1 MLKRKYFEL
10 RHTFQPFILKML
22 ILGSLIVVLP
32 GALKAQVTY
41 GLRLGA
47 NLSNPNVSLSE
58 NPVLQH
64 PSTAYK
70 IGYQAGPWVRIPVSS
85 RIHIINEF
93 SFSHQQHEE
102 SDSTGQKIVIR
113 NLSYSPL
120 MRYEVTGQIMLE
132 LGPEISKVISAER
145 KLDGDAYNIYES
157 YKKGLDF
164 GINVGVLYKFDLPL
178 SVGIRYYQGFN
189 DINEDKI
196 PLRNEIGE
204 LTSFI
209 DFKEIRRNFQINI
222 YYRLGG

>member
-1 MLKRKYFEL
+1 
-10 RHTFQPFILKML
+10 
-22 ILGSLIVVLP
+22 
-32 GALKAQVTY
+32 
-41 GLRLGA
+41 
-47 NLSNPNVSLSE
+47 
-58 NPVLQH
+58 
-64 PSTAYK
+64 
-70 IGYQAGPWVRIPVSS
+70 
-85 RIHIINEF
+85 
-93 SFSHQQHEE
+93 
-102 SDSTGQKIVIR
+102 
-113 NLSYSPL
+113 

-157 YKKGLDF
+157 YKRGLDF
-164 GINVGVLYKFDLPL
+164 GLNVGVLYKFDLPL